1 MQPLP
6 TPVSSWTSWSTKSSP
21 PRCLSQSYC
30 SWRVRKSS
38 PARSESWLPKVTQNG
53 VRNSS
58 KILTTGSI
66 APAKAS
72 RRLEAVFTLSPVR
85 TTSRGLA
92 AASAARRTS
101 AERCES
107 FPWSWMSETWK
118 RANEPSASN
127 SKRGGGAAVALAVAN
142 AAAATTSAAARRTKG
157 AALPRMTGAASPQME
172 GGGVAAE

>member
-1 MQPLP
+1 MPLP
-6 TPVSSWTSWSTKSSP
+6 TPVSSGTSWSTKSFP

-38 PARSESWLPKVTQNG
+38 PLRSESWLPNVTQNG
-53 VRNSS
+53 TENSS
-58 KILTTGSI
+58 KIFTTGSI

-85 TTSRGLA
+85 ITSRGFA
-92 AASAARRTS
+92 AASAARRTA
-101 AERCES
+101 AERSES

-118 RANEPSASN
+118 NANEPSASK
-127 SKRGGGAAVALAVAN
+127 SKRGGGAALADAS
-142 AAAATTSAAARRTKG
+142 AAAATTSAAARRMKG
-157 AALPRMTGAASPQME
+157 AALPRMKGAASPQMK